1 MKLVLSHGG
10 AALPLVLGRLAR
22 NFTIAQG
29 KYADPRK
36 GFEAL
41 YFDSVVFDADAL
53 WFLAGKAGAAKI
65 MLGSDMP
72 FPIGDTEPCKVVQ
85 AAGFGAAERDS
96 ILGGNAQ
103 GVFRIRPDCWCRG

>member
-1 MKLVLSHGG
+1 MAPETSTSNQCPALPTLALEYASWFGWVLRHLLKFPGMKPVLSQGG

-41 YFDSVVFDADAL
+41 YFDSVVFDGDAL
-53 WFLAGKAGAAKI
+53 KFLAGKAGAGK
-65 MLGSDMP
+65 
-72 FPIGDTEPCKVVQ
+72 
-85 AAGFGAAERDS
+85 
-96 ILGGNAQ
+96 
-103 GVFRIRPDCWCRG
+103 